1 MPSTVDCDVSSR
13 TATLA
18 IGPLRANRATT
29 VYDARARPLRG
40 PGRTRA
46 LLRPVHRQETRPPP
60 KRRSPLPRR
69 LRPGARLGQDRCHC
83 WSRGV
88 PLCATAA
95 DLTRAEVGAH
105 IDLTP
110 YLAIINA
117 VAQRGVGGELSLDA
131 GERQR
136 TEKRRLSLAAT
147 AQGYQL
153 TWRTAPSGELRFVLA
168 RPGAARPGGRPRR
181 ATPPPPAARRGRAR
195 R

>member
-1 MPSTVDCDVSSR
+1 MPQLIRVL
-13 TATLA
+13 TADDLK
-18 IGPLRANRATT
+18 RA
-29 VYDARARPLRG
+29 D
-40 PGRTRA
+40 
-46 LLRPVHRQETRPPP
+46 
-60 KRRSPLPRR
+60 S
-69 LRPGARLGQDRCHC
+69 
-83 WSRGV
+83 
-88 PLCATAA
+88 
-95 DLTRAEVGAH
+95 H

-110 YLAIINA
+110 YLAIIDA
-117 VAQRGVGGELSLDA
+117 VSQGGVGGELTLDE

-181 ATPPPPAARRGRAR
+181 ATPSPPPAPRRGRPR